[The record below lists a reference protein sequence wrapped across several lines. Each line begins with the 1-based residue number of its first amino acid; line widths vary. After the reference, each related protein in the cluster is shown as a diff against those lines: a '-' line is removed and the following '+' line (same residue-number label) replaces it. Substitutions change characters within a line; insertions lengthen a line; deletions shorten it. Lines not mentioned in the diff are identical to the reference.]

1 MRALATLALALLVA
15 CGTTDPGGACVSEPM
30 PDVDLV
36 IAGSGSVLRLAD
48 GLLDAWSPPGGRPS
62 TWLPESIGST
72 GGLEALADGAVDIA
86 LISRPLRDDERAAG
100 LRDVPIA
107 RTAVVF
113 GVHADVPVTDLS
125 RAELAAILGG
135 DVRAWPDGT
144 PIVLLLREP
153 GDSGLGVLSD
163 ALPDLA
169 DLVEQARADG
179 RGSVLVTDQAMV
191 VALASTPGALG
202 VVVDQGLVHGAGLPV
217 RAMSLDGL
225 APSADT
231 VRDGRWPMIKTLSL
245 ALGDDASPA
254 ALAFASFAA
263 GPDADGLR
271 TEQGLA
277 AP

>member
-1 MRALATLALALLVA
+1 MRALAPLALALLVA
-15 CGTTDPGGACVSEPM
+15 CSAADPGGACVSEPM

-36 IAGSGSVLRLAD
+36 IAGSGSVLRFAD
-48 GLLDAWSPPGGRPS
+48 GLLDAWSPPDGRPL
-62 TWLPESIGST
+62 TWLPESIGSG
-72 GGLEALADGAVDIA
+72 GGLEALTDGAIDIA

-113 GVHADVPVTDLS
+113 GVHADVPAADLT
-125 RAELAAILGG
+125 RDELGAILRGE
-135 DVRAWPDGT
+135 VRAWPDGT

-153 GDSGLGVLSD
+153 GDSGLAVLFD

-169 DLVEQARADG
+169 RDAELARDAG

-202 VVVDQGLVHGAGLPV
+202 VVVDLGLVHGTGLPV
-217 RAMSLDGL
+217 RALSLDGL
-225 APSADT
+225 APSADA
-231 VRDGRWPMIKTLSL
+231 VRDGRWPMVKTLGL
-245 ALGDDASPA
+245 ALRDDASPD
-254 ALAFASFAA
+254 ALAFAAFARSA
-263 GPDADGLR
+263 DADGLR

-277 AP
+277 SP